1 MQDRQ
6 PKYPGRVTVTLD
18 AATAAMLGVPAGT
31 VLGGVLARNDEPF
44 VEGHRLNKGTLFRDA
59 TANMLGLNPATA
71 VPDDAIR
78 MLVTLASGGK
88 GSGDVGDLEDT
99 ALEVG
104 SFTNAGAGWNS
115 FKFREPFAAPPHVVL
130 QAEDFNGVPQVKSIT
145 AEGFLYCLRTEGSA
159 SATTVYTGNGTGTS
173 PSHTARTV
181 VTEVTLSTTTAE
193 AVAIHYIAIEYGGE
207 R

>member
-18 AATAAMLGVPAGT
+18 AATAALLGVPTGT

-71 VPDDAIR
+71 VPDDALQI
-78 MLVTLASGGK
+78 LAALAASGGS

-99 ALEVG
+99 SLEVG
-104 SFTNAGAGWNS
+104 SFTNTGAGWNS
-115 FKFREPFAAPPHVVL
+115 FKFREAFTAPPHVVL
-130 QAEDFNGVPQVKSIT
+130 QAEDFNGVLQVKTVT
-145 AEGFLYCLRTEGSA
+145 AEGFLYCARTLTD
-159 SATTVYTGNGTGTS
+159 ATTA
-173 PSHTARTV
+173 TAV
-181 VTEVTLSTTTAE
+181 VV
-193 AVAIHYIAIEYGGE
+193 HYIAIEYGGE

>member
-18 AATAAMLGVPAGT
+18 AATAALLGVPAGT

-71 VPDDAIR
+71 VPDDALQ
-78 MLVTLASGGK
+78 MLAALAASGGS
-88 GSGDVGDLEDT
+88 GSGDAGGLEDT
-99 ALEVG
+99 ALETG
-104 SFTNAGAGWNS
+104 SFANTGAGWNS
-115 FKFREPFAAPPHVVL
+115 FQFREPFDAPPQVVL
-130 QAEDFNGVPQVKSIT
+130 QAEDFNGVVQVKTVT
-145 AEGFLYCLRTEGSA
+145 ATGFLYCLRTVTD
-159 SATTVYTGNGTGTS
+159 ATT
-173 PSHTARTV
+173 AAAV
-181 VTEVTLSTTTAE
+181 VV
-193 AVAIHYIAIEYGGE
+193 HYVAIEYGGE